1 MSNLTTFSFFQ
12 LKLLM
17 RGYKDTAIGF
27 FLPVAMFIIFSNVFA
42 GEIIEE
48 TGFSLVD
55 YLLPAFILIIII
67 NAVIVIYG
75 QYYSVYKEQGN
86 LLKYRLLGLDHFTIS
101 IGILLPTL
109 IFQFVAI
116 MLLVITAI
124 ITSDVPIPI
133 DNILSVVTVI
143 GLVNLFQY
151 SLAAIIF
158 TVTSKSAGYQS
169 VALLF
174 FFYQMFLG
182 GLTFPPEMFPDS
194 LETIVEFLNPI
205 YYALIAFRGV
215 WTEGEPIYVYYQE
228 LSIIVIVTIVL
239 LLIGYILTK
248 KKRVIE

>member
-1 MSNLTTFSFFQ
+1 MSNMVTFSFFQ

-27 FLPVAMFIIFSNVFA
+27 ILPVVMFIIFSNVFA
-42 GEIIEE
+42 GEMILE

-55 YLLPAFILIIII
+55 YLLPAFIFIIII

-101 IGILLPTL
+101 LGILLPTL
-109 IFQFVAI
+109 IFQLLAI
-116 MLLVITAI
+116 TLLVATAI
-124 ITSDVPIPI
+124 ITSEVPIPF
-133 DNILSVVTVI
+133 NNMPSVLLVI
-143 GLVNLFQY
+143 FLVNVFQY
-151 SLAAIIF
+151 SLAALIF
-158 TVTSKSAGYQS
+158 TVTTKSSGYQS
-169 VALLF
+169 IALMF

-194 LETIVEFLNPI
+194 IKIIVEFFNPI

-215 WTEGEPIYVYYQE
+215 WTEGDPVYLYFQE
-228 LSIIVIVTIVL
+228 LGVIIIVTA
-239 LLIGYILTK
+239 ILMFVVNIITK
-248 KKRVIE
+248 NKRVIE